1 MSLLYQE
8 ITEKILAACFAVRNE
23 LGAGFLESVYQNA
36 LLISLEEKGLTASKE
51 FPLSVSFHGKVVGQF
66 YADILV
72 EEKVM
77 LELKAISAST
87 DAHKAQLINYLK
99 GTGIEDGLL
108 INFGSPRLEYIRL
121 HK

>member
-1 MSLLYQE
+1 MSFLYQE

-36 LLISLEEKGLTASKE
+36 MLISL
-51 FPLSVSFHGKVVGQF
+51 
-66 YADILV
+66 

-77 LELKAISAST
+77 LELKAVSALT
-87 DAHKAQLINYLK
+87 KAHKAQLINYFK
-99 GTGIEDGLL
+99 ATGIEVGLL

-121 HK
+121 HN